1 MATKLWRGNTGS
13 SVRELQQKLN
23 QNGYKLDEDG
33 VFGSNTY
40 NAVLDYQRKN
50 NLAVDGVVGDE
61 TWGSLGKV
69 QSAPAQQS
77 AQKSTY
83 TPYDPGSDKAYQEA
97 LKKQQE
103 TENSKPGEYQGA
115 YDQQLKDIYD
125 KIMNR
130 EKFSYD
136 LAGDPLW
143 QQYKDQYT
151 QQGRMAMMDTMGQ
164 AANLTGGYGNS
175 YSQAVGQQQYNAYM
189 QQLAA
194 VMPELYDRARD
205 AYDAEGNRMLQKY
218 QLTGDLAADDYSKYQ
233 DAYNRWL
240 TERSYAQ
247 DNANTAYDRG
257 YNQWLQELTQRNKD
271 REFEES
277 VRQYNESLA
286 EQKRQYDASLARR
299 YSSGGG
305 SGGSGNSGSSK
316 QYDTHG
322 YTEGQIKALQRNAGL
337 TPDGVWGSQTEKA
350 YQNGYRWNSYRGAT
364 DKNGAMNQSYFD
376 AYMSG
381 IASNLRNG
389 NTDSAKASAQQIVN
403 SLSDEQYA
411 KMKSVFAAHGISI
424 G

>member
-77 AQKSTY
+77 TQKSTY
-83 TPYDPGSDKAYQEA
+83 TPYDPGSDKTYQEA

-103 TENSKPGEYQGA
+103 TESSKPGEYQGA

-205 AYDAEGNRMLQKY
+205 AYDAEGNRMLKEY

>member
-77 AQKSTY
+77 TQKSTY
-83 TPYDPGSDKAYQEA
+83 TPYDPGSDKTYQEA

-103 TENSKPGEYQGA
+103 TESSKPGEYKGA

-205 AYDAEGNRMLQKY
+205 AYDAEGNRMLKEY

>member
-77 AQKSTY
+77 TQKSTY
-83 TPYDPGSDKAYQEA
+83 TPYDPGSDKTYQEA

-103 TENSKPGEYQGA
+103 AENSKPGEYQGA

-151 QQGRMAMMDTMGQ
+151 RQGRLAMMDTMGQ

-205 AYDAEGNRMLQKY
+205 AYDAEGNRMLQEY

-286 EQKRQYDASLARR
+286 EQKRQYDASLASR
-299 YSSGGG
+299 YSSGGS

-337 TPDGVWGSQTEKA
+337 TPDGVWGAQTEKA

>member
-77 AQKSTY
+77 TQKSTY
-83 TPYDPGSDKAYQEA
+83 TPYDPGSDKTYQEA

-103 TENSKPGEYQGA
+103 TESSKPGEYQGA

-205 AYDAEGNRMLQKY
+205 AYDAEGNRMLKEY

-286 EQKRQYDASLARR
+286 EQKRQYNASLASR

>member
-77 AQKSTY
+77 TQKSTY
-83 TPYDPGSDKAYQEA
+83 TSYDPGSDKTYQEA

-103 TENSKPGEYQGA
+103 TESSKPGEYQGA

-205 AYDAEGNRMLQKY
+205 AYDAEGNRMLQEY

-286 EQKRQYDASLARR
+286 EQKRQYDASLASR

-305 SGGSGNSGSSK
+305 SGGSGGSSSSK
-316 QYDTHG
+316 SGGSSVTVSRNKESAAGAGTTSFSNIQRTIRG
-322 YTEGQIKALQRNAGL
+322 YMQTGHPEQAEQLIAS
-337 TPDGVWGSQTEKA
+337 VWDQL
-350 YQNGYRWNSYRGAT
+350 
-364 DKNGAMNQSYFD
+364 DKNQKKDIENMGF
-376 AYMSG
+376 
-381 IASNLRNG
+381 
-389 NTDSAKASAQQIVN
+389 K
-403 SLSDEQYA
+403 
-411 KMKSVFAAHGISI
+411 I

>member
-13 SVRELQQKLN
+13 SVLDLQQKLN
-23 QNGYKLDEDG
+23 RNGYNLDEDG

-40 NAVLDYQRKN
+40 NAVLDYQRRN

-77 AQKSTY
+77 TQKSTY

-103 TENSKPGEYQGA
+103 AENSKPGEYQGA

-205 AYDAEGNRMLQKY
+205 AYDAEGNRMLQEY

-240 TERSYAQ
+240 TERSYAK
-247 DNANTAYDRG
+247 DNADTAYDRG

-286 EQKRQYDASLARR
+286 EQKRQYDASLASR

-305 SGGSGNSGSSK
+305 SGGSGGSSSSKSGSSSVTVSRGK
-316 QYDTHG
+316 ESAAGAGTTSFSNIQRTIRG
-322 YTEGQIKALQRNAGL
+322 YMQTGHPEQAEQLIAS
-337 TPDGVWGSQTEKA
+337 VWNQL
-350 YQNGYRWNSYRGAT
+350 
-364 DKNGAMNQSYFD
+364 DKNQKKDIENMGF
-376 AYMSG
+376 
-381 IASNLRNG
+381 
-389 NTDSAKASAQQIVN
+389 K
-403 SLSDEQYA
+403 
-411 KMKSVFAAHGISI
+411 I

>member
-1 MATKLWRGNTGS
+1 MAAKLWRGNTGS
-13 SVRELQQKLN
+13 SVQELQQKLN

-50 NLAVDGVVGDE
+50 NLAVDGVVGEE

-83 TPYDPGSDKAYQEA
+83 TPYDPGSDKAYQAA

-103 TENSKPGEYQGA
+103 AENSKPGEYQGA

-136 LAGDPLW
+136 LSGDPLW

-151 QQGRMAMMDTMGQ
+151 QKGRMAMLDTMGQ
-164 AANLTGGYGNS
+164 AAALTGGYGSS
-175 YSQAVGQQQYNAYM
+175 YGQAVGQQQYNAYM

-194 VMPELYDRARD
+194 VMPELYDRARS
-205 AYDAEGNRMLQKY
+205 AYDAEGNRMLQEY
-218 QLTGDLAADDYSKYQ
+218 ELTGDLASDDYSKYQ

-240 TERSYAQ
+240 AERSYAQ
-247 DNANTAYDRG
+247 GNADTAYDRG
-257 YNQWLQELTQRNKD
+257 YNQWLQELNQRNKD

-277 VRQYNESLA
+277 VRQYNENLA
-286 EQKRQYDASLARR
+286 EQKRQYNASLARR
-299 YSSGGG
+299 SSSGGSSGGNKSKKKAAEYGPGISTQRNVAGIKG
-305 SGGSGNSGSSK
+305 SGWDYTKHTLEMLLRGGNVTGAANYMDTIVDDVNEGQYKELEKMWK
-316 QYDTHG
+316 QYG
-322 YTEGQIKALQRNAGL
+322 
-337 TPDGVWGSQTEKA
+337 
-350 YQNGYRWNSYRGAT
+350 
-364 DKNGAMNQSYFD
+364 QSY
-376 AYMSG
+376 
-381 IASNLRNG
+381 
-389 NTDSAKASAQQIVN
+389 
-403 SLSDEQYA
+403 
-411 KMKSVFAAHGISI
+411 
-424 G
+424 

>member
-77 AQKSTY
+77 TQKSTY
-83 TPYDPGSDKAYQEA
+83 TPYDPGSDKTYQEA

-103 TENSKPGEYQGA
+103 TESSKPGEYKGA

-151 QQGRMAMMDTMGQ
+151 QQGRMAMMDNMGQ

-205 AYDAEGNRMLQKY
+205 AYDAEGNRMLKEY

-286 EQKRQYDASLARR
+286 EQKRQYDASLASR
-299 YSSGGG
+299 YSSGGSSGG
-305 SGGSGNSGSSK
+305 SGGSSSSK
-316 QYDTHG
+316 SGGGSVTVSRGKESAAGAGTTSFSNIQRTIRG
-322 YTEGQIKALQRNAGL
+322 YMQTGHPEQAEQLIAS
-337 TPDGVWGSQTEKA
+337 VWDQL
-350 YQNGYRWNSYRGAT
+350 
-364 DKNGAMNQSYFD
+364 DKNQKKDIENMGF
-376 AYMSG
+376 
-381 IASNLRNG
+381 
-389 NTDSAKASAQQIVN
+389 K
-403 SLSDEQYA
+403 
-411 KMKSVFAAHGISI
+411 I

>member
-83 TPYDPGSDKAYQEA
+83 TPYDPGKDKTYQEA
-97 LKKQQE
+97 LKKQQA

-205 AYDAEGNRMLQKY
+205 AYDAEGNRMLQEY

-286 EQKRQYDASLARR
+286 EQKRQYDASLASR

-337 TPDGVWGSQTEKA
+337 TPDGVWGAQTEKA